1 MWCAKLKKMMDELP
15 ERYLQP
21 EPVSSGAM
29 MLIPPGS
36 KPVSQ
41 LMEEEKKLNGVYNQL
56 WDAACREAEAHSTLY
71 GEDESKHPPEACRKF
86 AEQMRPR
93 EDEMQ
98 LVLDIFAMS
107 LKERLGF
114 ENEYIIDNYDVYA
127 IPALDETL
135 ETLLKQRTGDDESTF
150 NDMGIPGFRGWPEKE
165 S

>member
-1 MWCAKLKKMMDELP
+1 MWLAKLQRMIDELP
-15 ERYLQP
+15 EQYLQAGPGDP
-21 EPVSSGAM
+21 EAM

-41 LMEEEKKLNGVYNQL
+41 LTEEEKRLNGVYNQL
-56 WDAACREAEAHSTLY
+56 WDAAHLEFEAHVALY

-93 EDEMQ
+93 DEEAQ
-98 LVLDIFAMS
+98 LVSAILARS

-127 IPALDETL
+127 VSPNPITLMIQDIGDEEIPYDAD
-135 ETLLKQRTGDDESTF
+135 
-150 NDMGIPGFRGWPEKE
+150 IPGFNGWPDKE